1 MFVTA
6 QVADR
11 DPIARCCGIGARFSV
26 AGRDASRGSGFDSQ
40 AGGADVNVRRVEGDV
55 ETGSEAI
62 DSGAS
67 RERGWWAGRAE
78 LDA

>member
-1 MFVTA
+1 MLATA

-11 DPIARCCGIGARFSV
+11 DPIARCCGIGARFRG
-26 AGRDASRGSGFDSQ
+26 AGRDASRGSGFDSP

-55 ETGSEAI
+55 EFGPEAI
-62 DSGAS
+62 DSRPS

>member
-1 MFVTA
+1 MLANA

-11 DPIARCCGIGARFSV
+11 DPILRCCGIGARFSG

-40 AGGADVNVRRVEGDV
+40 ASGADARVRRAEGDV
-55 ETGSEAI
+55 ETDPETI
-62 DSGAS
+62 DSRPS
-67 RERGWWAGRAE
+67 RERGWRAGRAE